1 MEEMRMVATQTSEAE
16 SGALPPF
23 SGGRKKKTLLKS
35 NKKDLAFYIALMA
48 WPVLQFA
55 VCYIWVN
62 VSSFLMA
69 FQDINVATGVTT
81 WTWKNFAN
89 IITEISWANL
99 GTMALNSVLAWVLL
113 LVISIPLGLLFSYYI
128 YKKMPGSIFFRAVL
142 FLPSIVSAIVMVTI
156 FRYFV
161 SSALPSF
168 VQDLFGAEFPNVLDP
183 ATGYAFWTVI
193 FYTIWV
199 GFGTSVLMYSNG
211 MSGIDPELV
220 DAAHIDGATGI
231 REFWHITLPLVFP
244 TLSVF
249 LITSIANIFI
259 NQINL
264 YSFYGGTAHSSI
276 QTFGYYLYMAV
287 KRADGD
293 YGTFPRLAAFGLI
306 LTAIAIPLTLFVRW
320 LLEKFGPSEN

>member
-1 MEEMRMVATQTSEAE
+1 MEETSIRTEICEPEGDATPSP
-16 SGALPPF
+16 SG
-23 SGGRKKKTLLKS
+23 REKKASVLKGS
-35 NKKDLAFYIALMA
+35 QKDLLFYIALMA
-48 WPVLQFA
+48 WPVLQFI

-62 VSSFLMA
+62 VSSFVMA
-69 FQDINVATGVTT
+69 FQEINVATGVTT
-81 WTWKNFAN
+81 WTFQNFGN
-89 IITEISWANL
+89 IIAEISWANFW
-99 GTMALNSVLAWVLL
+99 TMTWNSVLSWALL

-142 FLPSIVSAIVMVTI
+142 FLPSIVSSIVMVTM

-161 SSALPSF
+161 SSAMPSF
-168 VQDLFGAEFPNVLDP
+168 FEDLFHVEIPNVLDP
-183 ATGYAFWTVI
+183 ATGYAFWTVM

-211 MSGIDPELV
+211 MSGIDPELA

-231 REFWHITLPLVFP
+231 REFWYVTLPLVFP

-249 LITSIANIFI
+249 LITSVANIFI

-264 YSFYGGTAHSSI
+264 YSFYGGAAHSSI

-293 YGTFPRLAAFGLI
+293 YGTYPRLAAFGLM
-306 LTAIAIPLTLFVRW
+306 LTAVAIPLTLFVRW
-320 LLEKFGPSEN
+320 LLEKFGPSED

>member
-1 MEEMRMVATQTSEAE
+1 MEEMRIAAEEAAVKG
-16 SGALPPF
+16 GALPAP
-23 SGGRKKKTLLKS
+23 SGKSKKGFGLKG
-35 NKKDLAFYIALMA
+35 NRKDLIFYVALMA
-48 WPVLQFA
+48 WPVLQF
-55 VCYIWVN
+55 VICYIWVN
-62 VSSFLMA
+62 ASSFIMA
-69 FQDINVATGVTT
+69 FQNINVATGVTS
-81 WTWKNFAN
+81 WTLDNFGN
-89 IITEISWANL
+89 ILREISWSNFW
-99 GTMALNSVLAWVLL
+99 TMALNSVLAWLL
-113 LVISIPLGLLFSYYI
+113 TLVVSIPLGLLFSYYI

-142 FLPSIVSAIVMVTI
+142 FLPSIISAIVMVTI

-161 SSALPSF
+161 SSAMPSF
-168 VQDLFGAEFPNVLDP
+168 INDLFGKEIPNLLDP
-183 ATGYAFWTVI
+183 ATGYAFWTVM
-193 FYTIWV
+193 FYTIWM

-249 LITSIANIFI
+249 LITSVANIFI

-264 YSFYGGTAHSSI
+264 YSFYGGSAHSGI

-293 YGTFPRLAAFGLI
+293 YGTYPRLAAFGLI
-306 LTAIAIPLTLFVRW
+306 LTAVAIPLTLFVRW
-320 LLEKFGPSEN
+320 LLEKYGPSED